1 VAEPRFFVDMALAA
15 RRVVALPAAVAH
27 HARHVLRLRPGAPIV
42 LFDGRGGEY
51 RATLGEDGSAEVVH
65 HVAIER
71 ESPLALTLL
80 QGWIATDKLEWVV
93 EKAVEL
99 GAARI
104 ALAPCGRSV
113 VRLEGARLA
122 KRVERL
128 REVAVAACCQSGR
141 NRIPA
146 VQAHESLATALDAC
160 RGSGAALLLDPGAT
174 EPLLD
179 AARAGGDAMALA
191 VGPEGGF
198 EPDEVALAERA
209 GYRPG
214 RLGPRVLRTETAGL
228 AALAALQSLA
238 GDLR

>member
-1 VAEPRFFVDMALAA
+1 
-15 RRVVALPAAVAH
+15 
-27 HARHVLRLRPGAPIV
+27 V

-51 RATLGEDGSAEVVH
+51 HATLAAGGTAEVAR

-113 VRLEGARLA
+113 VRLAGARLD
-122 KRVERL
+122 RRIERL
-128 REVAVAACCQSGR
+128 RDIAVAACCQSGR
-141 NRIPA
+141 NRIPP
-146 VQAHESLATALDAC
+146 VDAHASLAAALEAC
-160 RGSGAALLLDPGAT
+160 RAAGVALVLDPGAT
-174 EPLLD
+174 QPLLD
-179 AARAGGDAMALA
+179 AARRGGDAIALA

-209 GYRPG
+209 GYRPV